1 MSKRSFKLYFRE
13 VEVLSVLNILFVGS
27 DEVARSIAK
36 KSDSRD
42 VDNYIYKDLKEDSS
56 FSTISI
62 IRPKNYPDKPK
73 PFFASLTVSDF
84 GIIEIES
91 VDAAFGEAVVSMS
104 CAGIKEGFVIIN
116 PPKGGWVDETQVEG
130 LLKQAG
136 LENWKFIEND
146 GIVIREKLITILNKI
161 KPHDDSGFVVA
172 VDQAFTVKGVGL
184 VAIGHVQSGK
194 LDKHSDVIFAGSE
207 GSAVARSLQV
217 MDLDVDVANVGD
229 RVGLALRANN
239 SFRDDLLGR
248 GSILADSKER
258 FEIQKRSNFN
268 LEKAAFQ
275 KHDLVVGDVIHLC
288 ADFQFVVGRIV
299 GVGDSIDVEWDSPI
313 VINKSS
319 KRNALIIQ
327 LESNPRIIGSAEI
340 NSA

>member
-1 MSKRSFKLYFRE
+1 M
-13 VEVLSVLNILFVGS
+13 SVLNILFVGS

-62 IRPKNYPDKPK
+62 IRPINYPDKPK

-84 GIIEIES
+84 GIIEINKI
-91 VDAAFGEAVVSMS
+91 DAAFGEAIVSMA
-104 CAGIKEGFVIIN
+104 CAGIKDGFVIVN
-116 PPKGGWVDETQVEG
+116 PTEGEWVDDSQVKT
-130 LLKQAG
+130 LLQQAG
-136 LENWKFIEND
+136 LSNWKFIENE
-146 GIVIREKLITILNKI
+146 GIIIREKLITILNKI
-161 KPHDDSGFVVA
+161 KPQDDPGFVVA

-184 VAIGHVQSGK
+184 VAIGHVQSGT
-194 LDKHSDVIFAGSE
+194 LNKHSEVIFAGSE

-229 RVGLALRANN
+229 RVGLALRTGG

-248 GSILADSKER
+248 GSILADTTDR
-258 FEIQKRSNFN
+258 FEIQKKSNFKI
-268 LEKAAFQ
+268 EKAAFQ
-275 KHDLVVGDVIHLC
+275 KHDLVDGDVIHLC
-288 ADFQFVVGRIV
+288 ADFQFIVGRVVNV
-299 GVGDSIDVEWDSPI
+299 GNVIDVEWDSPI

-319 KRNALIIQ
+319 KRNPLIVQ
-327 LESNPRIIGSAEI
+327 LEANPRIMGFAKFK
-340 NSA
+340 

>member
-1 MSKRSFKLYFRE
+1 M
-13 VEVLSVLNILFVGS
+13 SVLNILFVGS

-62 IRPKNYPDKPK
+62 LRPMNYPDKPK

-84 GIIEIES
+84 GIIEINNI
-91 VDAAFGEAVVSMS
+91 DAAFGETIVSMA
-104 CAGIKEGFVIIN
+104 CAGIKEGFVIVN
-116 PPKGGWVDETQVEG
+116 PAKGGWVDDSQVKS
-130 LLKQAG
+130 LLNQAG
-136 LENWKFIEND
+136 LENWVFIEND

-161 KPHDDSGFVVA
+161 KPQNEPGFVVA

-184 VAIGHVQSGK
+184 VAIGHVQSGT
-194 LDKHSDVIFAGSE
+194 LNKHNEVVFAGSE

-229 RVGLALRANN
+229 RVGLALRANG

-248 GSILADSKER
+248 GSILADSTDR
-258 FEIQKRSNFN
+258 FEIQMKSSFK
-268 LEKAAFQ
+268 LEKATFQ
-275 KHDLVVGDVIHLC
+275 KHELVDGDVIHLC
-288 ADFQFVVGRIV
+288 ADFQFIVGRVTNIGNV
-299 GVGDSIDVEWDSPI
+299 IDVEWDSPI

-319 KRNALIIQ
+319 KRNSLIIQ
-327 LESNPRIIGSAEI
+327 LESNPRIMGSAKI
-340 NSA
+340 NTT

>member
-1 MSKRSFKLYFRE
+1 M
-13 VEVLSVLNILFVGS
+13 SVLNILFVGS

-62 IRPKNYPDKPK
+62 IRPINYPDKPK

-84 GIIEIES
+84 GIIEINKI
-91 VDAAFGEAVVSMS
+91 DAAFGEAIVSMA
-104 CAGIKEGFVIIN
+104 CAGIKDGFVIVN
-116 PPKGGWVDETQVEG
+116 PTEGEWVDDSQVKT
-130 LLKQAG
+130 LLQQAG
-136 LENWKFIEND
+136 LSNWKFIENE
-146 GIVIREKLITILNKI
+146 GIIIREKLITILNKI
-161 KPHDDSGFVVA
+161 KPQDDPGFVVA

-184 VAIGHVQSGK
+184 VAIGHVQSGT
-194 LDKHSDVIFAGSE
+194 LNKHSEVIFAGSE

-229 RVGLALRANN
+229 RVGLALRTGG

-248 GSILADSKER
+248 GSILADTTNR
-258 FEIQKRSNFN
+258 FEIQKKSNFKM
-268 LEKAAFQ
+268 EKAAFQ
-275 KHDLVVGDVIHLC
+275 KHDLVDGDVIHLC
-288 ADFQFVVGRIV
+288 ADFQFIVGRVVNV
-299 GVGDSIDVEWDSPI
+299 GNVIDVEWDSPI

-319 KRNALIIQ
+319 KRNPLIVQ
-327 LESNPRIIGSAEI
+327 LEANPRIMGFAKFK
-340 NSA
+340 

>member
-1 MSKRSFKLYFRE
+1 M
-13 VEVLSVLNILFVGS
+13 SVLNILFVGS

-62 IRPKNYPDKPK
+62 IRPINYPDKPK

-84 GIIEIES
+84 GIIEINKI
-91 VDAAFGEAVVSMS
+91 DAAFGEAIVSMA
-104 CAGIKEGFVIIN
+104 CAGIKDGFVIVN
-116 PPKGGWVDETQVEG
+116 PTEGEWVDDSQVKT
-130 LLKQAG
+130 LLQQAG
-136 LENWKFIEND
+136 LSNWKFIENE
-146 GIVIREKLITILNKI
+146 GIIIREKLITILNKI
-161 KPHDDSGFVVA
+161 KPQDEPGFVVA

-184 VAIGHVQSGK
+184 VAIGHVQSGT
-194 LDKHSDVIFAGSE
+194 LNKHSEVIFAGSE

-229 RVGLALRANN
+229 RVGLALRTGG

-248 GSILADSKER
+248 GSILADTTNR
-258 FEIQKRSNFN
+258 FEIQKKSNFKM
-268 LEKAAFQ
+268 EKAAFQ
-275 KHDLVVGDVIHLC
+275 KHDLVDGDVIHLC
-288 ADFQFVVGRIV
+288 ADFQFIVGRVVNV
-299 GVGDSIDVEWDSPI
+299 GNVIDVEWDSPI

-319 KRNALIIQ
+319 KRNPLIVQ
-327 LESNPRIIGSAEI
+327 LEANPRIMGFAKFK
-340 NSA
+340 

>member
-1 MSKRSFKLYFRE
+1 M
-13 VEVLSVLNILFVGS
+13 SVLNILFVGS

-62 IRPKNYPDKPK
+62 IRPINYPDKPK

-84 GIIEIES
+84 GIIEINKI
-91 VDAAFGEAVVSMS
+91 DAAFGEAIVSMA
-104 CAGIKEGFVIIN
+104 CAGIKDGFVIVN
-116 PPKGGWVDETQVEG
+116 PTEGEWVDDSQVKT
-130 LLKQAG
+130 LLQQAG
-136 LENWKFIEND
+136 LSNWKFIENE
-146 GIVIREKLITILNKI
+146 GIIIREKLITILNKI
-161 KPHDDSGFVVA
+161 KPQDEPGFVVA

-184 VAIGHVQSGK
+184 VAIGHVQSGT
-194 LDKHSDVIFAGSE
+194 LNKHSEVIFAGSE

-229 RVGLALRANN
+229 RVGLALRTGG

-248 GSILADSKER
+248 GSILADTTDR
-258 FEIQKRSNFN
+258 FEIQKKSNFKI
-268 LEKAAFQ
+268 EKAAFQ
-275 KHDLVVGDVIHLC
+275 KHDLVDGDVIHLC
-288 ADFQFVVGRIV
+288 ADFQFIVGRVVNV
-299 GVGDSIDVEWDSPI
+299 GNVIDVEWDSPI

-319 KRNALIIQ
+319 KRNPLIVQ
-327 LESNPRIIGSAEI
+327 LEANPRIMGFAKFK
-340 NSA
+340 